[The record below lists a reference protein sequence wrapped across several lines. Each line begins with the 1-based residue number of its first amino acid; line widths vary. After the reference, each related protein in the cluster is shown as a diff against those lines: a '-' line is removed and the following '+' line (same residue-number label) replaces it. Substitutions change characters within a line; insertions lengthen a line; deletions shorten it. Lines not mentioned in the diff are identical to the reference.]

1 MNPTPRPDLA
11 RGVARAG
18 VLLGIVLAVWPA
30 HALRLGSA
38 SALSAVGEPLRLEI
52 QVAGLSEAQAAAV
65 KVDLAPASAFRAAAM
80 DYPDV
85 LEGAEV
91 VLAQGG
97 DGRPV
102 LRVSSSRPARQPYLD
117 LIVQARWPSGRLER
131 QYTVLLEARASDPE
145 GQRLAALADSVAP
158 GAVPVPARSQPAPS
172 VAAPGASGVPQVVA
186 PVAAPGA
193 PQAVRTDAT
202 AAPTA
207 SRRVAA
213 ARYTV
218 RSGDT
223 LLGIARRMRPRGMSV
238 EQTLESL
245 RRANPEAFIGAD
257 INRLRAGAVL
267 MLPSAAPED
276 ASPAASAAPAASATA
291 AEPPLQSARGNP
303 IPAGPRPAPDLPD
316 RPPLAAMSRV
326 ATPSSAQTPPQAPVE
341 PPVPRPVQSP
351 AATPEQALPAP
362 SRTADAEA
370 LANAVPQMSA
380 GVQRIDHD
388 PAVFKPDPTYTGEG
402 YDPERQIDI
411 YGGKRDVPEP
421 RPLLERGRPL
431 YREGPLP
438 PSSQALGA
446 LNPVN
451 PSLLVYGDWRAAF
464 ASSGDGRRQTDQ
476 LATRINLEVDWS
488 LTATE
493 RVHATFRPLDRDG
506 RFTRHAFSGP
516 VPRREFLLDG
526 QVDALFIE
534 GDAGQIAAGLTGRYS
549 LFDLPFSLGLMPMHL
564 HSGVWMDD
572 AIAGLALAQAGR
584 HSQVLGISN
593 LDVTMFAGLDRVSS
607 PALRD
612 PAGGLTD
619 RDTWLLGTA
628 VFLDANDGYWEIGL
642 GHIRGRREMRG
653 MGYSGAAVS
662 FTRRYGAW
670 LSNSVRLV
678 GAFGQDPAAGRART
692 ADGFVLLVENS
703 LITSRPLTLV
713 PYFNA
718 FAGFGRPQS
727 LARDPGAG
735 GLLRNTGILFESD
748 GLTGFPTLDDTA
760 HDTWGGAIGVQYLFD
775 LDRQIVVEIAGLD
788 LRKRVADP
796 TRAVAGA
803 QYGAG
808 LRYQQPLSRSL
819 LFRADAIAAWR
830 ENAERLLGV
839 RSELRLK
846 F

>member
-1 MNPTPRPDLA
+1 MTEISRPDLA
-11 RGVARAG
+11 RGAARAG

-30 HALRLGSA
+30 HALRLGPA

-80 DYPDV
+80 DYPEV

-91 VLAQGG
+91 VLARGQ

-102 LRVSSSRPARQPYLD
+102 LRVSSSRSARQPYLD

-145 GQRLAALADSVAP
+145 GQRIAALADSVAP
-158 GAVPVPARSQPAPS
+158 GRVPVPARIQPAPS
-172 VAAPGASGVPQVVA
+172 VAAPGAPQAVA
-186 PVAAPGA
+186 PVATPGS
-193 PQAVRTDAT
+193 PRAVPTGAT
-202 AAPTA
+202 TTPAV
-207 SRRVAA
+207 SHSVVVE
-213 ARYTV
+213 RYTV
-218 RSGDT
+218 RPGDT
-223 LLGIARRMRPRGMSV
+223 LLGIARRMRPRGMST
-238 EQTLESL
+238 EQTLETL
-245 RRANPEAFIGAD
+245 RRANPDAFIGAD

-267 MLPSAAPED
+267 VLPSAAPEG
-276 ASPAASAAPAASATA
+276 ASPAAPAASATA
-291 AEPPLQSARGNP
+291 AEPPLQSARGDP
-303 IPAGPRPAPDLPD
+303 IPAGPRSAPDLPD
-316 RPPLAAMSRV
+316 RLPQAAMSRA

-341 PPVPRPVQSP
+341 SPVPVPVQSS
-351 AATPEQALPAP
+351 AATPERALPAP
-362 SRTADAEA
+362 LRTADAEA
-370 LANAVPQMSA
+370 LSNAVPQMSA
-380 GVQRIDHD
+380 GAQRVDHD
-388 PAVFKPDPTYTGEG
+388 PAVFKPDPDYTGAG

-421 RPLLERGRPL
+421 RPLIERGRPL

-516 VPRREFLLDG
+516 APRREFLLDG

-584 HSQVLGISN
+584 HSQALGISN

-612 PAGGLTD
+612 SAGALTD

-642 GHIRGRREMRG
+642 GHIRGQGEMRG

-662 FTRRYGAW
+662 FTRRYGNW
-670 LSNSVRLV
+670 LSNSVRLI
-678 GAFGQDPAAGRART
+678 GAFGQDRAAARPRT
-692 ADGFVLLVENS
+692 ADGFVVLVENS

-748 GLTGFPTLDDTA
+748 GLTGFPTLDDAA

-796 TRAVAGA
+796 TRAIVGA